1 MVYGPYRPL
10 ANNTAKL
17 KIGGFYILMPLDEAA
32 HCASNHWSHEIDFSQ
47 SEAVIQKN
55 SDSAQVGWR
64 RNTAQVVSLSYF
76 SRENTSWLLNF
87 YVNFIAETSMQEVL
101 IED

>member
-1 MVYGPYRPL
+1 
-10 ANNTAKL
+10 
-17 KIGGFYILMPLDEAA
+17 MPLDEAA

-47 SEAVIQKN
+47 SEAVIQKIVTALK
-55 SDSAQVGWR
+55 SVGVA
-64 RNTAQVVSLSYF
+64 TPHKSLVCHNVRAKILRAPCLF
-76 SRENTSWLLNF
+76 NF